1 MIVVGIGGVARSGKN
16 LLCELLRNSLT
27 VKGFSS
33 KQFAL
38 ASELKDDC
46 KDFLYSKCN
55 MDVWTDLTEDKNR
68 FRDFLVW
75 YGNLKRQQT
84 NGRYWIDKL
93 DRRVSTYKGDVAFV
107 TDVRYDYYEKDEIH
121 WIKEEKQGLLIHL
134 KRFERDGDG
143 HMSFTKPANDHETL
157 NDVSLYTKAHINI
170 TWETTKYPHSDFTI
184 METVGGITEKI
195 IKKLKETS

>member
-38 ASELKDDC
+38 ASELKEDC
-46 KDFLYSKCN
+46 KDFLFKKCD

-75 YGNLKRQQT
+75 YGDLKRKQSD
-84 NGRYWIDKL
+84 GRYWIDRL

-107 TDVRYDYYEKDEIH
+107 TDVRYDHYEKDEVH

-143 HMSFTKPANDHETL
+143 LMSFTKPANDHESL

-170 TWETTKYPHSDFTI
+170 TWETAKNPHSDFTI

-195 IKKLKETS
+195 IKKLKETY

>member
-1 MIVVGIGGVARSGKN
+1 MIVVGIGGVARCGKN

-38 ASELKDDC
+38 ASELKEDC
-46 KDFLYSKCN
+46 KDFLQSKCD

-68 FRDFLVW
+68 FREFLVW
-75 YGNLKRQQT
+75 YGDFKRKQT
-84 NGRYWIDKL
+84 NGRYWIDRL

-107 TDVRYDYYEKDEIH
+107 TDVRYDHYEEDEVH

-134 KRFERDGDG
+134 KRFDRDDEGY
-143 HMSFTKPANDHETL
+143 MNFTKPANDHESL
-157 NDVSLYTKAHINI
+157 NDISLYTKAHINI
-170 TWETTKYPHSDFTI
+170 TWETSKDPYSNFTI

-195 IKKLKETS
+195 VKKIKETH